1 MATLRL
7 QLEKSVGVAHH
18 PVLANRALA
27 LQPEN
32 PLQFRGARR
41 ATVIVLRLGRRAP
54 KSVVVFRQIF
64 PLQIHVGHLVTAD
77 ILPPQLFHQTVL
89 MRAVNPFH
97 APLGLRRTGGDQLD
111 PQLRAHAPRS
121 CSWRHPP
128 CRSNSPP
135 DHAPPARRENSRPT
149 APVPQSA
156 PCAGVDADADAASV
170 RDSITPPPT
179 SSVAAFR
186 HAPA

>member
-1 MATLRL
+1 
-7 QLEKSVGVAHH
+7 
-18 PVLANRALA
+18 
-27 LQPEN
+27 
-32 PLQFRGARR
+32 
-41 ATVIVLRLGRRAP
+41 
-54 KSVVVFRQIF
+54 
-64 PLQIHVGHLVTAD
+64 
-77 ILPPQLFHQTVL
+77 
-89 MRAVNPFH
+89 
-97 APLGLRRTGGDQLD
+97 
-111 PQLRAHAPRS
+111 
-121 CSWRHPP
+121 PP

-186 HAPA
+186 HAPATRPPTPSALPPASAQNAPPPPHRTSPAPAAAPAAETSPYARDSTAVPRCDAAAPQRLPRDSASTTASPAGSSRP